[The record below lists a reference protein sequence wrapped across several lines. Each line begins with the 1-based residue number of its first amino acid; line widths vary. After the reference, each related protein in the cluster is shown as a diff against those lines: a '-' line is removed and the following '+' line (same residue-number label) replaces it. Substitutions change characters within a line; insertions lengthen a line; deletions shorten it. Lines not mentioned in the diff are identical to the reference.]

1 MIADTIN
8 RIFLNRYIKK
18 NKRQRYKEL
27 VSLQRAK
34 TAAMICQIEDED
46 SYKKC
51 YALLSKLHNRG
62 RKGWL
67 LGYINDKIVPYYC
80 LEQLSADYFCNK
92 HLNWFGKPEHAQL
105 NDFLKQDFDILIDFT
120 KNELSPIKYCLQMCK
135 AKFIVGNSNY
145 NKEFYD
151 LLIEGE
157 KISEEELLENIEK
170 YTEQL
175 SGNER

>member
-1 MIADTIN
+1 M
-8 RIFLNRYIKK
+8 
-18 NKRQRYKEL
+18 
-27 VSLQRAK
+27 
-34 TAAMICQIEDED
+34 
-46 SYKKC
+46 
-51 YALLSKLHNRG
+51 
-62 RKGWL
+62 
-67 LGYINDKIVPYYC
+67 PYYC

>member
-1 MIADTIN
+1 MIPDTIK
-8 RIFLNRYIKK
+8 RFFLNRYIKK

-27 VSLQRAK
+27 TSLQNAK
-34 TAAMICQIEDED
+34 TAAMICQIENEED
-46 SYKKC
+46 YKKC
-51 YALLSKLHNRG
+51 YALLSKLHHRG
-62 RKGWL
+62 RKAWL
-67 LGYINDKIVPYYC
+67 LGYIDDKLVPYYC

-120 KNELSPIKYCLQMCK
+120 QNELSPIQYCLQMSK
-135 AKFIVGNSNY
+135 SKFIVGSSDY
-145 NKEFYD
+145 NKDYYD
-151 LLIEGE
+151 LLI
-157 KISEEELLENIEK
+157 SEDKLSGFELLENIEK